1 MALNGYFGK
10 PGSGKS
16 YSVVEYVVI
25 PALNKGRHVVTNIPL
40 EADLLTQVY
49 GGRIT
54 QLPLDALDDPEL
66 PGLIPH
72 GAVAVI
78 DECWRRWPSGQK
90 VNKAA
95 VDDLQWLK
103 EHRHRVDTEGNAMQV
118 VLVTQDP
125 ADLAAWVR
133 KLIAHSFHM
142 YKLEEVGAANRFG
155 IKVYRGCP
163 TGERIPEKL
172 LIREAYGTYKEEIY
186 QYYRSA
192 TQSQTLDVGDEKA
205 MDRRVSVWGSWQMIA
220 ILIFVPF
227 GLLVGGFLA
236 YNYFSSKLAP
246 DKEVAESVQEA
257 PQKVVQAAPVHMT
270 NPWPDDMLPPAVG
283 VPAQAHPVST
293 VAIVPVDPPL
303 SGLWRIGGFIR
314 RGDQPRDMHWQSVAG
329 YNPPGIGDP
338 QAKENWAPDQ
348 VLLRSMFGTRR
359 VTMDQCKYYPDGV
372 QIYCDVDGER
382 VTAWSGQ
389 QSASTI
395 APNVGNPGGGVAPS
409 GERSDPAGA
418 TPTVQA
424 ARQPVRV
431 TVVEDTSRMPRTLS
445 ASPQSN
451 QPEGAAL

>member
-25 PALNKGRHVVTNIPL
+25 PALQKGRHVVTNIPL

-54 QLPLDALDDPEL
+54 QLPLDALDDPQL
-66 PGLIPH
+66 PELIPH

-90 VNKAA
+90 VNKAS

-103 EHRHRVDTEGNAMQV
+103 EHRHRVDGEGNAMQV

-142 YKLEEVGAANRFG
+142 HKLEEVGAAKRFG

-172 LIREAYGTYKEEIY
+172 LIREAYGTYKPEIY

-205 MDRRVSVWGSWQMIA
+205 MDKRVSVWGSWQMIT
-220 ILIFVPF
+220 ILVFVPLALSI
-227 GLLVGGFLA
+227 GGYLL
-236 YNYFSSKLAP
+236 YDYFASKLAP
-246 DKEVAESVQEA
+246 QKEVAEVVQEV
-257 PQKVVQAAPVHMT
+257 PQPVAQAAPSHLV
-270 NPWPDDMLPPAVG
+270 NPWPEDMLPAAP
-283 VPAQAHPVST
+283 VPAQAQT
-293 VAIVPVDPPL
+293 VAAPVAVDPPL

-314 RGDQPRDMHWQSVAG
+314 RSDKPRDPNWQSIGG
-329 YNPPGIGDP
+329 YNQPDVTDP
-338 QAKENWAPDQ
+338 QARENWAPDQ

-359 VTMDQCKYYPDGV
+359 ITMDQCKTYPDGV
-372 QIYCDVDGER
+372 QVYCDVDGER

-389 QSASTI
+389 QTVSTI
-395 APNVGNPGGGVAPS
+395 APNVSSPGGGVAPS

-418 TPTVQA
+418 TPAFQA
-424 ARQPVRV
+424 SRQPVRV
-431 TVVEDTSRMPRTLS
+431 TVVEDTSRTPRTLT
-445 ASPQSN
+445 AVPAGN
-451 QPEGAAL
+451 QPAGNASL